1 MTHHHQHQERAVVR
15 ERVVV
20 GVDGSLVSVRALD
33 RAADEAARRRC
44 PLRVVYAVPDRDE
57 AAPVLASSVS
67 RVADRHPALAVETV
81 AAESGAA
88 RALAD
93 ASGSAALTVVGTRGL
108 GGFGGLLF
116 GSVSLRVAAHTH
128 GPLLVVRGDHADGSG
143 GDVLLHLPDD
153 ADAAVAD
160 YAFEEARRRGAR
172 LRVLHT
178 PAHRHVLPELPSLV
192 PATSPGQE
200 RLVRRERADEAV
212 PRFGLAAL
220 RDLHPQVEVVADT
233 VRTGPAH
240 ALLEAT
246 RDAAVV
252 VIGVRRSDG
261 RPGPHPGAV
270 GPTLLHR
277 SHCPVVVVPAG

>member
-1 MTHHHQHQERAVVR
+1 M
-15 ERVVV
+15 VV

-33 RAADEAARRRC
+33 HAADEAARRGC

-67 RVADRHPALAVETV
+67 RVADRRPALAVETV
-81 AAESGAA
+81 AAEGGAA

-108 GGFGGLLF
+108 GGLGGLLF
-116 GSVSLRVAAHTH
+116 GSVSLRVAAHAH
-128 GPLLVVRGDHADGSG
+128 GPLLVVRGDHADGG

-160 YAFEEARRRGAR
+160 YAFAEARRRGAR

-200 RLVRRERADEAV
+200 RLARRERADEAV

-220 RDLHPQVEVVADT
+220 RDLHPQVEVVTDT

-252 VIGVRRSDG
+252 VIGVRRTDG
-261 RPGPHPGAV
+261 RPGPRPGAV